1 MTIGKR
7 LFLSFLAVIALNLLS
22 YKFIFENIIVEQIK
36 NDRHEQFKQ
45 EKDAADKVRLNQL
58 LRSYHFKDPVESR
71 EIFEQL
77 PDDLMYVITVED
89 GRDNTIFT
97 KESQSY
103 ILKKNSIKKVVSEYH
118 FEHETPSTGRTI
130 IRFYTD
136 DSDILAT
143 KGVSMVVIYIYGSIL
158 IVGLL
163 LIFMLVRWILRP
175 VNELSLLT
183 QDIKSGKREVSFSYK
198 ANDEFAAL
206 LHSFADMVEQLR
218 ISEDRQQELI
228 AAIAHDFRTPLTTIK
243 GYASYIASGRNS
255 DMERIKRQMCK
266 IEQKVGDLDEL
277 LDELQDYTR
286 LSKELPLTINRFRL
300 HLFISQ
306 ISEEYKTKARDAG
319 LHFHCKIRAS
329 PDLHIEADEFKL
341 RRVLQN
347 LLNNAIYYNRPD
359 GSILLTCDQRDGHV
373 VISVID
379 KGEGIPEEELP
390 KIFTKFYRA
399 EKSRNRNSGGTGLG
413 LTICQSIVE
422 RHQGQIT
429 VTSELGVGSCF
440 SVSIPF
446 HQ

>member
-36 NDRHEQFKQ
+36 TDRHEQFKQ
-45 EKDAADKVRLNQL
+45 EMDAAAKVRLNQL

-71 EIFEQL
+71 EISEQL
-77 PDDLMYVITVED
+77 PDDMMYVITIED
-89 GRDNTIFT
+89 GRGNTMYT
-97 KESQSY
+97 KESEAY
-103 ILKKNSIKKVVSEYH
+103 RLKKDSSKKVVSEYH
-118 FEHETPSTGRTI
+118 FEHDSTSLGTTI

-143 KGVSMVVIYIYGSIL
+143 KGVTMVVIYIYGSVI

-175 VNELSLLT
+175 VNELSVLT
-183 QDIKSGKREVSFSYK
+183 QDIKAGKREVSFSYK

-243 GYASYIASGRNS
+243 GYASYIASGRIT
-255 DMERIKRQMCK
+255 DIERIRRQMGK

-277 LDELQDYTR
+277 LDELQDYSR
-286 LSKELPLTINRFRL
+286 LSNELPLTTNRFRL
-300 HLFISQ
+300 HHFMRQ
-306 ISEEYKTKARDAG
+306 ISEEYKTKVRDAG
-319 LHFHCKIRAS
+319 LHFHSKIRVS
-329 PDLHIEADEFKL
+329 PELHIEADEFKL

-347 LLNNAIYYNRPD
+347 LLNNAIYYNKPD
-359 GSILLTCDQRDGHV
+359 GSILLTCDQRDGQV

-379 KGEGIPEEELP
+379 KGEGIAEDELP

-399 EKSRNRNSGGTGLG
+399 EKSRNRNNGGTGLG
-413 LTICQSIVE
+413 LTICQSIIE

-429 VTSELGVGSCF
+429 VTSELGRGSCF
-440 SVSIPF
+440 TVSIPI